1 MADSGY
7 IVVGKVT
14 GISKKPFAA
23 VFNRGKASMAVVGP
37 NRFFYDSLN
46 GEEFKIFVPSNYNN
60 VTP

>member
-1 MADSGY
+1 
-7 IVVGKVT
+7 
-14 GISKKPFAA
+14 
-23 VFNRGKASMAVVGP
+23 VGP